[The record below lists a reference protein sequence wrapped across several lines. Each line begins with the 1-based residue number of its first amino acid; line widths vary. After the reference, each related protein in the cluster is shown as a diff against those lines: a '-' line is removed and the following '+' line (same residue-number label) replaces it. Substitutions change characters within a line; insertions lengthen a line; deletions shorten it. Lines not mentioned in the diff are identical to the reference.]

1 MCNPVWTSVHPLP
14 YEPYQYRPRPPP
26 PPYPPILPPHPC
38 SAVTGDPSEIC
49 IDDEDDATSGPHH
62 GIGDPAELCI
72 DEEED
77 VEEGT
82 SSHRPDPAG
91 ICVVEDAAPTKT
103 AVVVD
108 LTACTSDPTNPN
120 PSPVVQ
126 AIAVPTKTATVVDL
140 TACTS
145 DPIKPSPVCQA
156 IAAPTTT
163 ASTTG
168 TGMVNPPYMQDTYNM
183 PNINSIQNSNS
194 IYAPYTTTTATST
207 VEGDIELIPHGP
219 LWEYL
224 DRLAQ
229 YDGGVR
235 DLFELCGPY
244 TPTLPK

>member
-108 LTACTSDPTNPN
+108 LTACTSDPT
-120 PSPVVQ
+120 
-126 AIAVPTKTATVVDL
+126 
-140 TACTS
+140 
-145 DPIKPSPVCQA
+145 KPSPVGQA
-156 IAAPTTT
+156 IAATTTT

-168 TGMVNPPYMQDTYNM
+168 TGMVNPPYMQDTYNI
-183 PNINSIQNSNS
+183 PNINTIQNSNS

-229 YDGGVR
+229 YDGAVR